1 MAWYDRYGQRIVTGR
16 RHQILPTGD
25 LKIRQ
30 LRWKD
35 DMGAYTCRA
44 ENRFGSDTSLT
55 FLYPTMVSLGLGS
68 ASTFFRR

>member
-1 MAWYDRYGQRIVTGR
+1 VTGR

-55 FLYPTMVSLGLGS
+55 FLYPTM
-68 ASTFFRR
+68 RQM